1 MAATAAQRFAEINT
15 PHPPAETKILMRR
28 AVVLGGSMAGL
39 MAARVLA
46 DHADE
51 VVIVERDDTDVNAGP
66 RPGVPQGSQ
75 VHALLPAGQVQLDRW
90 WPDFTERAVAAGA
103 PDEGRTDAKIFI
115 NDELRVT
122 TEPPPE
128 KPILIT
134 TRPFLEAQVRRRVL
148 ENPKIRMV
156 YGRAEGLLF
165 APGEGGGVVGA
176 RYVPVA
182 TGTPATGADDGGREG
197 AARTDEVNAD
207 GGQDAAVELA
217 ADLVV
222 DAMGRASSLNDWL
235 EAHGW
240 PRAPMQRMPI
250 KLNYASA
257 LFERDPAVSDTWVAI
272 SQTTPAKDRIARIGG
287 INSVE
292 GNRWIMLVAGYD
304 ADRPSRDVDDF
315 TKRCRQYFPAMFGD
329 IAERGKM
336 IGNVITY
343 HQADSRRRDFDQVD
357 RLPTGIVA
365 AGDAVASFNPV
376 YGQGMTSATLHASCL
391 SEWLRT
397 GPDLATEPAR
407 GYFERVRVVVDA
419 AWQVS
424 TFADLGLPHI
434 TSGRPRGYKV
444 IKWASEAIL
453 KASMTDNV
461 TSQKLN
467 RVTTMLDHPNA
478 LASPGLLL
486 RALRLKWF
494 GGARA

>member
-1 MAATAAQRFAEINT
+1 VAATAAQRFAEINT
-15 PHPPAETKILMRR
+15 PYPPTDTKVLMRR

-39 MAARVLA
+39 MAARVLS
-46 DHADE
+46 DHAEE
-51 VVIVERDDTDVNAGP
+51 VVIVERDDTDVTAGP

-122 TEPPPE
+122 TEPPPA

-134 TRPFLEAQVRRRVL
+134 TRPFLEAQVRLRVL
-148 ENPKIRMV
+148 QSPKITLV

-165 APGEGGGVVGA
+165 ADGPDGGVVGA
-176 RYVPVA
+176 RYVPA
-182 TGTPATGADDGGREG
+182 GAQEP
-197 AARTDEVNAD
+197 
-207 GGQDAAVELA
+207 VELS

-222 DAMGRASSLNDWL
+222 DAMGRSSKLNDWL
-235 EAHGW
+235 EERGW

-257 LFERDPAVSDTWVAI
+257 LFQRDPAVSDTWIAI

-287 INSVE
+287 ISSVE
-292 GNRWIMLVAGYD
+292 GDRWIMLVAGYD
-304 ADRPSRDVDDF
+304 DDRPSRDVEDF
-315 TKRCRQYFPAMFGD
+315 AKRCREYFPQMFGD
-329 IAERGKM
+329 IAERGTM

-343 HQADSRRRDFDQVD
+343 HQADSRRRDFDRVD

-397 GPDLATEPAR
+397 EPDIATEPAR
-407 GYFERVRVVVDA
+407 GYFERVRIVVDA

-434 TSGRPRGYKV
+434 TSGQPRGYKV
-444 IKWASEAIL
+444 IKWASEVVL
-453 KASMTDNV
+453 KASMTDDV
-461 TSQKLN
+461 TSRKLN

-494 GGARA
+494 GGARTSA